1 MMNLVITEKPS
12 VAAAV
17 SAALGLEMKTKYGYV
32 CKDYVVS
39 WCVGHLVTLAQP
51 AAYAEKYR
59 QWNKNDLPIIPD
71 KWQYEVIEQTRA
83 QYETLKELLL
93 NPQISTV
100 ICATDAGRE
109 GELIF
114 RLVYEHCGCT
124 KPVKRLWL
132 SSLEPET
139 IRKGFAKL
147 RDSREYDNLYKAALC
162 RTQADWLVGINAT
175 RLYSLL
181 YGATLPIGRVMTPTL
196 ALITRREQAI
206 ANFKPTTFYHV
217 QLSCGFNAR
226 TQRIKTMEEAGR
238 ICAACHGKPATVKS
252 VQRTSHA
259 DKPPYLYDLTTLQR
273 DANRLYGFTAQQTM
287 DYMQRL
293 YEKRLT
299 TYPRTD
305 SRFVTSDMAGTLP
318 RLVQQAANCLL
329 FTDGL
334 DLPVHMERVVD
345 NAKVSDHPAILP
357 TNAISREKLAKLS
370 RGERRLLELLMVRLV
385 AAVSSDHLYEKI
397 AVTLECEGHV
407 FTASGKRMT
416 QMGWLL
422 PVRAYHA
429 CLDDLTAKEQSSD
442 TESTLPKLAEGQVLS
457 HVAASVQEST
467 TGAPTHYT
475 EDTLLAAM
483 EIAGRNNVP
492 VDAKRK
498 GIGTPATRAGIIE
511 KLIATGL
518 VERHDTGK
526 AKVLLPTERG
536 DALIS
541 LLPDRLTSPHM
552 TAEWE
557 QRLGEIERGETDADA
572 FMQDIRTMLQELVT
586 SAKGGEKT
594 KQMLSPERK
603 VSGKHPGCGG
613 EIEALLQDAA
623 SGLSP
628 LPDYW
633 Q

>member
-59 QWNKNDLPIIPD
+59 KWSKNDLPILPD
-71 KWQYEVIEQTRA
+71 QWQYEVIEQTRT

-114 RLVYEHCGCT
+114 RLVYEHCGCA

-139 IRKGFAKL
+139 IRKGFANL

-206 ANFKPTTFYHV
+206 TNFKPTTFYHV

-226 TQRIKTMEEAGR
+226 TRRIDSLEEAGR
-238 ICAACHGKPATVKS
+238 ICTACHGKPARVKS

-259 DKPPYLYDLTTLQR
+259 DRPPYLYDLTSLQR
-273 DANRLYGFTAQQTM
+273 DANRLYGFTARQTM

-299 TYPRTD
+299 TYPRTE

-334 DLPVHMERVVD
+334 DLPVHVERVVD
-345 NAKVSDHPAILP
+345 NAKVSDHSAILP

-370 RGERRLLELLMVRLV
+370 SGERSLLELLMVRLV

-397 AVTLECEGHV
+397 TITLECEGHA

-429 CLDDLTAKEQSSD
+429 CLGDLTAKEKSSD
-442 TESTLPKLAEGQVLS
+442 TESTLPELAEGQVLS

-467 TGAPTHYT
+467 TVVPTHYT
-475 EDTLLAAM
+475 EDKLLAAM
-483 EIAGRNNVP
+483 ENAGRNNVP
-492 VDAKRK
+492 VDAKCK

-518 VERHDTGK
+518 VERHGTGK

-541 LLPDRLTSPHM
+541 LLPDRLTSPLM

-557 QRLGEIERGETDADA
+557 QRLKEIEHGEADA
-572 FMQDIRTMLQELVT
+572 GAFMHDIRTMLQELVA

-594 KQMLSPERK
+594 KQMLPPERK
-603 VSGKHPGCGG
+603 VLDKHPGCGG
-613 EIEALLQDAA
+613 EKEAMLQDAVP
-623 SGLSP
+623 GLSP